1 MRTADFSQILFESL
15 QYSGNDRHNINDET
29 FSQFRDFSNARL
41 REAWESNEWPDLCRV
56 AQFTATTD
64 ANGVV
69 SFIVASDASE
79 VLGVFTKNPQVT
91 TRLQEIGYDLYDDG
105 TTAKVILQNSLVSDG
120 WYHYRTKC
128 PSLVGELYNPAI
140 TYYTNAQVYFDAGS
154 NTGTYLPIS
163 GKPHSGNFYTVTDVG
178 GASPNSNPSTHPYL
192 WEKVKIPYIFAHY
205 LSWGSAANWF
215 ASENLIQEAGA
226 IEAKANE
233 RLAVEVDKVARQQN
247 QTSKIKF
254 INPYH

>member
-29 FSQFRDFSNARL
+29 FSQFRDFANARL
-41 REAWESNEWPDLCRV
+41 REAWESNEWPDVCRV
-56 AQFTATTD
+56 AQFTTTTD

-69 SFIVASDASE
+69 SFSTASDASE

-140 TYYTNAQVYFDAGS
+140 VYYQGAQVYFDTGS
-154 NTGTYLPIS
+154 ASGTYLPVS
-163 GKPHSGNFYTVTDVG
+163 GKPHYGNFYTAIG
-178 GASPNSNPSTHPYL
+178 SSIPANYNPSTHPL
-192 WEKVKIPYIFAHY
+192 EWRKVEIPYIFAHY